1 MDKFVSKV
9 MKELEFEA
17 ETYNIPIIRKSERQL
32 LFKTVYENKPK
43 RILEIGTAI
52 GFSALLM
59 ATANDDAIID
69 TVEKDTKRFERAKKA
84 IEDAN
89 MTERINCI
97 SGDADKVISELSGN
111 YDFVYLDGPKGQYL
125 NHLKKI
131 EKILSEK
138 AVIVADN
145 VLFKGLVKS
154 VEYPPH
160 RYRTIVVRLRE
171 YLEYVNREYSTV
183 IYEEGDGMAISFR
196 NK

>member
-17 ETYNIPIIRKSERQL
+17 ETYNIPIIRESERQL

-97 SGDADKVISELSGN
+97 SGDANKVISELSGN

-154 VEYPPH
+154 GEYPPH

-171 YLEYVNREYSTV
+171 YLEYVNREYSTA

>member
-59 ATANDDAIID
+59 ATANDDVIID

-97 SGDADKVISELSGN
+97 SGDADKVISELSVN

-145 VLFKGLVKS
+145 VLFKGFVKS
-154 VEYPPH
+154 GEYPPH

>member
-17 ETYNIPIIRKSERQL
+17 ETYNIPIIRESERQL

-97 SGDADKVISELSGN
+97 SGDANKVISELSGN

>member
-17 ETYNIPIIRKSERQL
+17 ETYNIPIIRESERQL

-97 SGDADKVISELSGN
+97 SGDADKVISELSAN

-154 VEYPPH
+154 GEYPPH

>member
-97 SGDADKVISELSGN
+97 SGDADKVISELSAN

-171 YLEYVNREYSTV
+171 YLEYVNREYSTA

>member
-97 SGDADKVISELSGN
+97 SGDADKVISELSVN

-154 VEYPPH
+154 GEYPPH

-171 YLEYVNREYSTV
+171 YLEYVNREYSTA

>member
-17 ETYNIPIIRKSERQL
+17 ETYNIPIIRESERQL

-59 ATANDDAIID
+59 ATANDDVIID

>member
-154 VEYPPH
+154 GEYPPH

-171 YLEYVNREYSTV
+171 YLEYVNREYSTI

>member
-97 SGDADKVISELSGN
+97 SGDADSVISELSGN

>member
-59 ATANDDAIID
+59 ATANDDVIID

-97 SGDADKVISELSGN
+97 SGDADSVISELSGN

>member
-17 ETYNIPIIRKSERQL
+17 ETYNIPIIRESERQL

-97 SGDADKVISELSGN
+97 SGDADNVISELSGN

>member
-17 ETYNIPIIRKSERQL
+17 ETYNIPIIRESERQL

-59 ATANDDAIID
+59 ATANDDVIID

-171 YLEYVNREYSTV
+171 YLEYVNREYSTA

>member
-17 ETYNIPIIRKSERQL
+17 ETYNIPIIRESERQL

-97 SGDADKVISELSGN
+97 SGDADKVISELSAN

>member
-17 ETYNIPIIRKSERQL
+17 ETYNIPIIRESERQL

-97 SGDADKVISELSGN
+97 SGDADNVISELSAN

-154 VEYPPH
+154 GEYPPH

>member
-17 ETYNIPIIRKSERQL
+17 ETYNIPIIRESERQL

>member
-69 TVEKDTKRFERAKKA
+69 TVEKDTKRFECAKKA

>member
-17 ETYNIPIIRKSERQL
+17 ETYNIPIIRESERQL

-196 NK
+196 NR

>member
-17 ETYNIPIIRKSERQL
+17 ETYNIPIIRESERQL

-171 YLEYVNREYSTV
+171 YLEYVNREYSTI

>member
-59 ATANDDAIID
+59 AMANDDAIID

-97 SGDADKVISELSGN
+97 SGDADNVISELSGN

>member
-17 ETYNIPIIRKSERQL
+17 ETYNIPIIRESERQL

-97 SGDADKVISELSGN
+97 SGDADKVISELSVN

-154 VEYPPH
+154 GEYPPH

-171 YLEYVNREYSTV
+171 YLEYVNREYSTA

>member
-17 ETYNIPIIRKSERQL
+17 ETYNIPIIRESERQL

-89 MTERINCI
+89 MMERINCI

>member
-154 VEYPPH
+154 GEYPPH

-171 YLEYVNREYSTV
+171 YLEYVNREYSTA

-196 NK
+196 DR

>member
-171 YLEYVNREYSTV
+171 YLEYVNREYSTI

>member
-17 ETYNIPIIRKSERQL
+17 ETYNIPIIRESERQL

-59 ATANDDAIID
+59 ATANDDVIID

-97 SGDADKVISELSGN
+97 SGDADKVISELSVN

-154 VEYPPH
+154 GEYPPH

>member
-1 MDKFVSKV
+1 
-9 MKELEFEA
+9 
-17 ETYNIPIIRKSERQL
+17 
-32 LFKTVYENKPK
+32 
-43 RILEIGTAI
+43 
-52 GFSALLM
+52 
-59 ATANDDAIID
+59 
-69 TVEKDTKRFERAKKA
+69 
-84 IEDAN
+84 

-97 SGDADKVISELSGN
+97 SGDADKVISELSVN

-154 VEYPPH
+154 GEYPPH

-171 YLEYVNREYSTV
+171 YLEYVNREYSTI

>member
-97 SGDADKVISELSGN
+97 SGDADNVISELSGN

>member
-17 ETYNIPIIRKSERQL
+17 ETYNIPIIRESERQL

-97 SGDADKVISELSGN
+97 SGDADKVISELSVN

>member
-97 SGDADKVISELSGN
+97 SGDADSVISELSGN

-171 YLEYVNREYSTV
+171 YLEYVNREYSTI

>member
-17 ETYNIPIIRKSERQL
+17 ETYNIPIIRESERQL

-154 VEYPPH
+154 GEYPPH

-196 NK
+196 NR

>member
-17 ETYNIPIIRKSERQL
+17 ETYNIPIIRESERQL

-154 VEYPPH
+154 GEYPPH
-160 RYRTIVVRLRE
+160 RYRTIVMRLRE
-171 YLEYVNREYSTV
+171 YLEYVNREYSTE

>member
-17 ETYNIPIIRKSERQL
+17 ETYNIPIIRESERQL

-97 SGDADKVISELSGN
+97 SGDADKVISELSVN

-154 VEYPPH
+154 GEYPPH

-171 YLEYVNREYSTV
+171 YLEYVNREYSTI

>member
-97 SGDADKVISELSGN
+97 SGDADNVISELSGN

-154 VEYPPH
+154 GEYPPH

-171 YLEYVNREYSTV
+171 YLEYVNREYSTA

>member
-17 ETYNIPIIRKSERQL
+17 ETYNIPIIRESERQL

-171 YLEYVNREYSTV
+171 YLEYVNREYSTE

>member
-17 ETYNIPIIRKSERQL
+17 ETYNIPIIRESERQL

-97 SGDADKVISELSGN
+97 SGDADKVISELSVN

-145 VLFKGLVKS
+145 VLFKGFVKS
-154 VEYPPH
+154 GEYPPH

>member
-17 ETYNIPIIRKSERQL
+17 ETYNIPIIRESERQL

-59 ATANDDAIID
+59 ATANDDVIID

-154 VEYPPH
+154 GEYPPH

>member
-17 ETYNIPIIRKSERQL
+17 ETYNIPIIRESERQL

-154 VEYPPH
+154 GEYPPH

-171 YLEYVNREYSTV
+171 YLEYVNREYSTA

>member
-59 ATANDDAIID
+59 ASANDDAIID

-154 VEYPPH
+154 GEYPPH